1 MAQELIIREDGSFD
15 VSSLNKTIEN
25 QYIAMGIRV
34 SKVKAS
40 KGNVFKSVKAYM
52 CLDCYS
58 VDGDYEGEFSRWID
72 VHFTRDAF
80 KNTQCDIKAIDDL
93 QTGTLYVLSK
103 NLQAPS
109 SYRPEYEKDKDG
121 NEVLDSDGER
131 KIKYPQIWV
140 KGGIIGF
147 IPYAPSQD
155 KFNRKPKK
163 HNEAVDAETGEV
175 KSDEDL
181 RKEAENLTNE

>member
-15 VSSLNKTIEN
+15 VSSLNKNIEN
-25 QYIAMGIRV
+25 QYIAMGIKV

-40 KGNVFKSVKAYM
+40 KGNIFKSVKGYM
-52 CLDCYS
+52 CLDCYN

-80 KNTQCDIKAIDDL
+80 KNTQCEIKSIDDL
-93 QTGTLYVLSK
+93 QSGTLYVLAK
-103 NLQAPS
+103 YLQAPS
-109 SYRPEYEKDKDG
+109 VYKPEYLKDDEG
-121 NEVLDSDGER
+121 NEVLTTDGER
-131 KIKYPQIWV
+131 VIKYPQIWV
-140 KGGIIGF
+140 KGGIVGF

-163 HNEAVDAETGEV
+163 HADATDINFEEEA
-175 KSDEDL
+175 KDL
-181 RKEAENLTNE
+181 TTE